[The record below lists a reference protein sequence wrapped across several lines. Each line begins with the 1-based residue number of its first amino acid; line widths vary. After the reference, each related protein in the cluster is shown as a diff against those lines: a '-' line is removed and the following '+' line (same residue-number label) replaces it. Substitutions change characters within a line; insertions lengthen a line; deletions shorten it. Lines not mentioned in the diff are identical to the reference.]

1 MHANMRSF
9 RTHCF
14 DGLQIRF
21 GYLLGSIVS
30 VTYFVT
36 AQLAFS
42 ANFTCTGHS
51 HILQDAMISVPF
63 YAMIGA
69 YHTIR
74 ARHLQVK
81 SLGAGCYGA
90 DQGCLTREEKPIV

>member
-21 GYLLGSIVS
+21 GYLLGSIVG

-51 HILQDAMISVPF
+51 HILQDAIISIPF
-63 YAMIGA
+63 LLDDRGIP
-69 YHTIR
+69 YHKSQIL
-74 ARHLQVK
+74 ASEK
-81 SLGAGCYGA
+81 SLDAI
-90 DQGCLTREEKPIV
+90 E